1 MNWYFYLMLLQQ
13 IALILIFLGAV
24 TYVGLMIYRAFQAKS
39 GCATGCGKCG
49 VDFTKIEERI
59 KEKQH

>member
-1 MNWYFYLMLLQQ
+1 MLLQQ